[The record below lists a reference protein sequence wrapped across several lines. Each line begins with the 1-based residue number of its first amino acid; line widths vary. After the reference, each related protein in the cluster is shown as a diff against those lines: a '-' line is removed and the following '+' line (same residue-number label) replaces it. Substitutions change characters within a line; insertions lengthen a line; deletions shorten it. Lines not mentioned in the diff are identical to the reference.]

1 MAISDSIATTM
12 RRIGL
17 AGGLLGG
24 PTIRKLWQGLSR
36 EFGRVW
42 DYLGIVQCAT
52 VPSSSLCIEA
62 LSDLEAKYGIASL
75 GDLTDDERIARLV
88 ERASQYGS
96 GGAGWLQQQIQA
108 AGFPLYVIE
117 NLYTPGIE
125 TQLGLDTQLDITT
138 QLGTLP
144 SRIDPSTVPGL
155 LITSSA
161 SRTGSK
167 VLDPSSQLGSMQLGT
182 GITSQLGSRDEDYS
196 YPQPATRNLPVDASR
211 WAGVFFLSPFP
222 DRLASEDEMLF
233 IAEEKVAYLVKLVT
247 AIKYLG
253 RWCVAQVAQRVV
265 MVTEL
270 DEALTMDDGSTWT
283 T

>member
-12 RRIGL
+12 RRIAL
-17 AGGLLGG
+17 AGGILGG

-42 DYLGIVQCAT
+42 DYLGLVEAAT
-52 VPSSSLCIEA
+52 VPSDAIPVEA
-62 LSDLEAKYGIASL
+62 LSDLEAKYGISAL
-75 GDLTDDERIARLV
+75 GELSDDERIARLV

-117 NLYTPGIE
+117 NVYIPGVE
-125 TQLGLDTQLDITT
+125 TQFGAVQFDNVTQFGLMP
-138 QLGTLP
+138 G
-144 SRIDPSTVPGL
+144 RIDPTTVPGI
-155 LITSSA
+155 LITSSPNRPGAKVIAAA
-161 SRTGSK
+161 S
-167 VLDPSSQLGSMQLGT
+167 QFGT
-182 GITSQLGSRDEDYS
+182 AQFGGVTQFGTANEDYTN
-196 YPQPATRNLPVDASR
+196 PQPAERGLPTDSTL

-222 DRLASEDEMLF
+222 DRIATEDEMLF
-233 IAEEKVAYLVKLVT
+233 ISEEATRYLVKLVQ

-265 MVTEL
+265 RITSDGSVRITS
-270 DEALTMDDGSTWT
+270 DGSTRRA
-283 T
+283 